1 MDNGTYY
8 LPHCDE
14 EPQTLFRSD
23 GTTFTLFCDHIE
35 SSSTGILVLPPNPE
49 TEGTCDPDEVCF
61 YKRNLTSTCG
71 SDSHRSEFSLWDN
84 IGSRQAGN
92 VTRDE
97 LQKIAKTLADILPV
111 GNSGSS
117 SGGGGGGQA
126 LAEFSCHAEEMYGKL
141 AWSFFDM
148 GLKPKNI
155 ITLGLDIIQGIFK
168 AFFSLSDP
176 LVSNIQNWIDTVD
189 MEFSELNVC
198 LDCTNNFEGSA
209 ICRAL
214 AKHSDI
220 HRSMNTVTSIK
231 NVAHKNVILKIIEAI
246 LNSTLSYYRNNVFD
260 FVGNW
265 GSLITGWQQAH
276 RLCRT
281 QWDFDHLDQPNGEEK
296 EPDDEDDWYPRYDM
310 QLRPGTTYGD
320 LQSLKPLLD
329 QAAGSD
335 VGADA
340 NYVPEMGAA
349 YVMDVHPRQVDL
361 VRMHHAVD
369 FVRCMGIW
377 SRATKDHDGLGVQ
390 RTYLD
395 GVSRTWSPPTDIKV
409 DNDPPQAEP
418 TSDSSQSQAYDYQ
431 KLLSMKKGFDIA
443 KEDNFYFQ
451 SPRGQG
457 SWIFVIDTGFSTGNW
472 ADVSCPFVVLL
483 APFTDLNFYRSIALP
498 LRTQRVQ
505 GEWSDT
511 WSNRR
516 SASPGWTHCLF
527 SAVGLTRAA
536 L

>member
-1 MDNGTYY
+1 M
-8 LPHCDE
+8 
-14 EPQTLFRSD
+14 F
-23 GTTFTLFCDHIE
+23 
-35 SSSTGILVLPPNPE
+35 VLPPDPK
-49 TEGTCDPDEVCF
+49 TKGPCDPDDVCF
-61 YKRNLTSTCG
+61 YRRNLTSTCG
-71 SDSHRSEFSLWDN
+71 SDSHPSRFPLWDS
-84 IGSRQAGN
+84 IRSRQAGN

-97 LQKIAKTLADILPV
+97 LQKIAKTLADILPG

-117 SGGGGGGQA
+117 GGSGQG
-126 LAEFSCHAEEMYGKL
+126 LAQVSCHAEEMYGKL

-155 ITLGLDIIQGIFK
+155 ITLGLSIIEGIFK

-176 LVSNIQNWIDTVD
+176 LVSNIQAWIDTVD
-189 MEFSELNVC
+189 VEFSELNVC
-198 LDCTNNFEGSA
+198 LDCTNNFGQSA

-246 LNSTLSYYRNNVFD
+246 LNSTLSYYRNTVFD

-281 QWDFDHLDQPNGEEK
+281 QWDFNHLDQPNEDEK

-310 QLRPGTTYGD
+310 QLKPGTTYGD
-320 LQSLKPLLD
+320 LESLKPLLD

-335 VGADA
+335 VGADSS
-340 NYVPEMGAA
+340 YVPAMGAA

-361 VRMHHAVD
+361 VKMHGAVD
-369 FVRCMGIW
+369 FVTCMGIW
-377 SRATKDHDGLGVQ
+377 SRASQEHDKFGVQ
-390 RTYLD
+390 RTYMD
-395 GVSRTWSPPTDIKV
+395 GVSKTWSPPDTDIE
-409 DNDPPQAEP
+409 DDDPPPSEP
-418 TSDSSQSQAYDYQ
+418 TSDSSQSQAFDYQ
-431 KLLSMKKGFDIA
+431 KLLSMKKGFDIT

-451 SPRGQG
+451 SPRGEG

-472 ADVSCPFVVLL
+472 PDVSCFLHPSPSPFSPSEKVKTVLN
-483 APFTDLNFYRSIALP
+483 PRH
-498 LRTQRVQ
+498 R
-505 GEWSDT
+505 
-511 WSNRR
+511 
-516 SASPGWTHCLF
+516 
-527 SAVGLTRAA
+527 
-536 L
+536 